1 MSFSTYHSPSAVAER
16 LLATDAHDPG
26 VAAIDTAAAERA
38 DIRNHLVMRH
48 ANERLAPANLG
59 GHKRP
64 QRIENKRAYRPLVR
78 LPGFIHLSNGLRFPV
93 TITDLSEEGCK
104 VASNHMLPIGEIVQL
119 AIKGRDFVPVSVRW
133 AILGKAGLRFISGAK
148 RTID

>member
-16 LLATDAHDPG
+16 LLAIDAHDPG
-26 VAAIDTAAAERA
+26 VAAAAERA
-38 DIRNHLVMRH
+38 EIRHHLVMRH
-48 ANERLAPANLG
+48 ANERLAPANSG

-93 TITDLSEEGCK
+93 TVTDVSEEGCK
-104 VASNHMLPIGEIVQL
+104 VACNHMLPIGEIVQL
-119 AIKGRDFVPVSVRW
+119 AIQGRDLVPVSVRW
-133 AILGKAGLRFISGAK
+133 AILGKAGLRFISPIGH
-148 RTID
+148 